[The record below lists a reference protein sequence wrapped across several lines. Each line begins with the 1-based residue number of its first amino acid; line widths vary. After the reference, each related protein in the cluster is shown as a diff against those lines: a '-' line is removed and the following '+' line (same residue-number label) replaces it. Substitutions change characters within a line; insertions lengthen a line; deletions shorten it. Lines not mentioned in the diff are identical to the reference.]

1 MGKAGAAAR
10 RGRDVMGSRRVRMA
24 VGSGLVALA
33 AIAAMLWLAGV
44 AAQDACLDGGGAWR
58 DGACLR

>member
-1 MGKAGAAAR
+1 
-10 RGRDVMGSRRVRMA
+10 MGSWRVRLA

-44 AAQDACLDGGGAWR
+44 VAQDACLDGGGAWR